1 MPVAWFP
8 ARRGQKPTHTDKT
21 QESVGVCVCVCRHDG
36 WDGGC
41 VYYHHVPTVSQKLQ
55 QRQVNGP
62 FPAGVLLQ
70 SDAVSRGGEH
80 FPAADGHQLA
90 AFVLPGHVVQ
100 NGGVVDESVQLP
112 ARKYIIFI
120 PENV

>member
-1 MPVAWFP
+1 M
-8 ARRGQKPTHTDKT
+8 
-21 QESVGVCVCVCRHDG
+21 CVCRHDG
-36 WDGGC
+36 WEGGC

-120 PENV
+120 PKNVQKVSQDVKYISKDSTVSPF

>member
-1 MPVAWFP
+1 M
-8 ARRGQKPTHTDKT
+8 
-21 QESVGVCVCVCRHDG
+21 CVCVCMAAVVVVVE
-36 WDGGC
+36 GGC
-41 VYYHHVPTVSQKLQ
+41 VYYHHVLTVSQELQ

-70 SDAVSRGGEH
+70 SDAVPRGGEH

-112 ARKYIIFI
+112 ARKHTIFI
-120 PENV
+120 PENVWKVSQDVKNI